1 MFLGRTGKV
10 LEVDGTGDL
19 VVSVEGDKWMLNPA
33 AVTCV
38 TDPEPGERSPSE
50 DGSSEDPLGI
60 IMDVVSVLL
69 RTCIA
74 PTCTPY

>member
-1 MFLGRTGKV
+1 M
-10 LEVDGTGDL
+10 
-19 VVSVEGDKWMLNPA
+19 EGDQWMLNPA

-60 IMDVVSVLL
+60 VMDNFDVVALLL
-69 RTCIA
+69 RTCIS
-74 PTCTPY
+74 PTCMTQ

>member
-1 MFLGRTGKV
+1 
-10 LEVDGTGDL
+10 
-19 VVSVEGDKWMLNPA
+19 MLNPA

-38 TDPEPGERSPSE
+38 TDPEPGERSSSE

-60 IMDVVSVLL
+60 MMDNFDVVTLLL

-74 PTCTPY
+74 PTCTP

>member
-1 MFLGRTGKV
+1 MPPCNNVYFFFRPQILGRSGKV

-38 TDPEPGERSPSE
+38 TDPEPGQSPT
-50 DGSSEDPLGI
+50 DGSSEDPLG
-60 IMDVVSVLL
+60 
-69 RTCIA
+69 TTNCF
-74 PTCTPY
+74 CWFC

>member
-1 MFLGRTGKV
+1 
-10 LEVDGTGDL
+10 
-19 VVSVEGDKWMLNPA
+19 MLNPA

-60 IMDVVSVLL
+60 IMDNFHVVALLL
-69 RTCIA
+69 RTCIS
-74 PTCTPY
+74 PTCMTQ

>member
-1 MFLGRTGKV
+1 M
-10 LEVDGTGDL
+10 
-19 VVSVEGDKWMLNPA
+19 EGDKWMLNPA

-38 TDPEPGERSPSE
+38 TDPEPDERSPSE

-60 IMDVVSVLL
+60 IMDNFDVVTKLL

-74 PTCTPY
+74 PTCTP

>member
-1 MFLGRTGKV
+1 M
-10 LEVDGTGDL
+10 ED
-19 VVSVEGDKWMLNPA
+19 DKWMLNPA

-50 DGSSEDPLGI
+50 DGSNEDPLGI
-60 IMDVVSVLL
+60 IMDNFDLVTLLL

-74 PTCTPY
+74 PTCTP